1 LHLDI
6 FTAYQSAAVA
16 RSPDALWA
24 GIGCKRGTSIEL
36 IRYAFDA
43 VCRDYSLDRT
53 AIAGIATLNSKEEE
67 TGLLAFCRAQDWP
80 ISFWSAAELKD
91 CLGPHL
97 SARTEA
103 FVGTP
108 SVAEAAA
115 LLAARQNGGV
125 PQLVVPKQSF
135 QWLRDSGAVTLAIA
149 QSTNPAFSNLVVV

>member
-1 LHLDI
+1 MHLDV

-16 RSPDALWA
+16 QSPDALWA
-24 GIGCKRGTSIEL
+24 GIGCKRGTSAEL
-36 IRYAFDA
+36 IRHAFDA
-43 VCRDYSLDRT
+43 VCRDYSLDRM
-53 AIAGIATLNSKEEE
+53 AIAGVATLKIKVEE
-67 TGLLAFCRAQDWP
+67 TGLLAFCHAQDWP
-80 ISFWSAAELKD
+80 ISFWSAAELRD

-103 FVGTP
+103 FAGTP

-125 PQLVVPKQSF
+125 PQLVVPRQSF

-149 QSTNPAFSNLVVV
+149 QSKNPAFSNLVVV